1 MAQVVRNQM
10 QLDAGVKDL
19 AQAMANLFSWV
30 QETKGLDH
38 KLELFRETIG
48 LMAQQAT
55 ECALFIK
62 NYTSRGFLGMS
73 RPWFQIVFIDTNI
86 LC

>member
-1 MAQVVRNQM
+1 MR
-10 QLDAGVKDL
+10 LDASVKDL

-38 KLELFRETIG
+38 KLELFRDTVG

-62 NYTSRGFLGMS
+62 DYASRGFLGTS
-73 RPWFQIVFIDTNI
+73 RPWVFSRRWFSSNI
-86 LC
+86 FC